1 MNTSELEQRMR
12 ELLEE
17 EEYHPPATAWNKLKE
32 ELQPPA
38 SPARTVFLLPAWKA
52 AAAVVLFLGLAA
64 TGYLFLRQT
73 PSAPATGTGNI
84 AHIPQASPAVRQETK
99 KTPEA
104 IAGLQQARR
113 PHATV
118 KSPAA
123 PSIARNAAAAQLP
136 ATQPKEVEHTP
147 IPEKQATPPVAQI
160 NQPVPAVP
168 GAHTNPTG
176 HTSPLQSWEPA
187 TEKDHRFKL
196 GIAANV
202 GKPSLGDYQYN
213 VGVVARQPLGD
224 KFFAEATV
232 ALASTQV
239 GYSERITAPGKTGSI
254 GSGDGMSNVS
264 ATDARYASN
273 ILSVG
278 IAPAIGFKA
287 TKNLSVSLGGD
298 LYKSLNRTLA
308 LQQDMGQLDKAGY
321 TMVTPDKNVTDW
333 DAGVKA
339 QADYRL
345 GRKLSLNMQYRQGLT
360 RFILIEDKSIKNS
373 AFNIGLKYYIGR

>member
-17 EEYHPPATAWNKLKE
+17 EEYSPPAAAWNKLRE

-38 SPARTVFLLPAWKA
+38 APARALFLLPAWKA
-52 AAAVVLFLGLAA
+52 AAAVVLLLGL
-64 TGYLFLRQT
+64 TTTSYLFLRQT
-73 PSAPATGTGNI
+73 PPVPATGNV
-84 AHIPQASPAVRQETK
+84 AHVNQAATVIQPQAQKASATIDAV
-99 KTPEA
+99 
-104 IAGLQQARR
+104 QQARKPR
-113 PHATV
+113 PTAG
-118 KSPAA
+118 PAA
-123 PSIARNAAAAQLP
+123 APAIARNAAAAQLSVIP
-136 ATQPKEVEHTP
+136 QKEVERTP
-147 IPEKQATPPVAQI
+147 LPEQQATPQVAQV
-160 NQPVPAVP
+160 PKPAPAVP
-168 GAHTNPTG
+168 GAHADHSG
-176 HTSPLQSWEPA
+176 YMSPVPSWEP
-187 TEKDHRFKL
+187 TVEKDHRFKV

-254 GSGDGMSNVS
+254 GSGDGLSSVS
-264 ATDARYASN
+264 TTDARYANN

-287 TKNLSVSLGGD
+287 TPNLSVSLGGD
-298 LYKSLNRTLA
+298 LYKSLNRTLP
-308 LQQDMGQLDKAGY
+308 LQQDIGQLDKAGY
-321 TMVTPDKNVTDW
+321 VMVTPGKDVTDW

-339 QADYRL
+339 QVDYLL

-360 RFILIEDKSIKNS
+360 RFILVEDKSIKNS